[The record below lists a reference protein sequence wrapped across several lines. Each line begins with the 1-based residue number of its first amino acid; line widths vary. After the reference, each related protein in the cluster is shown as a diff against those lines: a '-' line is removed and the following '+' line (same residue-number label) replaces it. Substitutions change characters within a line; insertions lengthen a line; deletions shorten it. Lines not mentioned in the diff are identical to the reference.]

1 MAEPEAENTD
11 LGIKEDKNMLKE
23 FKEFAMKGNV
33 LDMAIGIIIGAA
45 FGKIITSLV
54 GDVIMPPIGLLLGRV
69 DFSSLFLS
77 LSHTHYDSLAVAK
90 AAGAVTIN
98 YGLFLN
104 TVIDFLIVA
113 FVIFLVIRQV
123 NRWKK
128 PVPAAAPATKEC
140 PYCFSAIPIKAT
152 RCPNCTSELRA

>member
-1 MAEPEAENTD
+1 
-11 LGIKEDKNMLKE
+11 MLKE

-54 GDVIMPPIGLLLGRV
+54 ADVIMPPIGLILGKV

-77 LSHTHYDSLAVAK
+77 LSGTHYDSLVAAK
-90 AAGAVTIN
+90 AAGAPTIN
-98 YGLFLN
+98 YGVFLN
-104 TVIDFLIVA
+104 NVIDFLIVA
-113 FVIFLVIRQV
+113 FVIFMVIRQV

-128 PVPAAAPATKEC
+128 PVPVAAPVTKEC
-140 PYCFSAIPIKAT
+140 PYCFTGIPIKAV

>member
-1 MAEPEAENTD
+1 
-11 LGIKEDKNMLKE
+11 MLKE

-54 GDVIMPPIGLLLGRV
+54 ADVIMPPIGLILGRV

-77 LSHTHYDSLAVAK
+77 LSGTHYDSLAVAK
-90 AAGAVTIN
+90 AAGAPTIN
-98 YGLFLN
+98 YGVFLN
-104 TVIDFLIVA
+104 NLVDFLIVA
-113 FVIFLVIRQV
+113 FVIFLVVRQV

-128 PVPAAAPATKEC
+128 PVPAAAPVTKEC
-140 PYCFSAIPIKAT
+140 PYCFTAIPIKAM

>member
-1 MAEPEAENTD
+1 V
-11 LGIKEDKNMLKE
+11 LKE

-54 GDVIMPPIGLLLGRV
+54 GDVIMPPIGLILGRV

-77 LSHTHYDSLAVAK
+77 LSGTHYDSLAAAK
-90 AAGAVTIN
+90 AAVAATIN

-104 TVIDFLIVA
+104 NVVDFLIVA
-113 FVIFLVIRQV
+113 FVIFLVVRQV

-140 PYCFSAIPIKAT
+140 PYCFSAIPMKAT

>member
-1 MAEPEAENTD
+1 
-11 LGIKEDKNMLKE
+11 MLKE

-54 GDVIMPPIGLLLGRV
+54 ADVIMPPIGLILGKV

-77 LSHTHYDSLAVAK
+77 LSGTHYDSLVAAK
-90 AAGAVTIN
+90 AAGAPTIN
-98 YGLFLN
+98 YGVFLN
-104 TVIDFLIVA
+104 NVIDFMIVA
-113 FVIFLVIRQV
+113 FVIFMVIRQV

-128 PVPAAAPATKEC
+128 PVPVAAPVTKEC
-140 PYCFSAIPIKAT
+140 PYCFTAIPIKAV